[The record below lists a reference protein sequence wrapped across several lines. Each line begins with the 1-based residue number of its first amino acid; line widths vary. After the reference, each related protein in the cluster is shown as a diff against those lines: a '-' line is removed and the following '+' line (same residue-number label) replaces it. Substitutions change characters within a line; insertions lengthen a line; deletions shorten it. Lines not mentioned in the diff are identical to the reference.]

1 MVTLKPSMNF
11 FLPQDRVLTCHPQ
24 TPSRW
29 VRTVQARL
37 SKADDGGLAITYS
50 LEGELSRLCLP
61 AQCAPS
67 PVDGLWQ
74 HTCFEAFVSVKGAPA
89 YREFN
94 FAPSSQ
100 WAAYAFQDYRD
111 GAQLSPD
118 LNPQI
123 KMRAL
128 ENRFEVDALIRQE
141 CLPPTQKNTRL
152 LLGLSAVIEEEG
164 NVFSYWGLKHPS
176 TRPDFH
182 HPDSFILE
190 LNPNNVDATSD
201 PAYTGKR

>member
-1 MVTLKPSMNF
+1 MNF
-11 FLPQDRVLTCHPQ
+11 FLAQDQVLTCHPQ
-24 TPSRW
+24 TPSRC
-29 VRTVQARL
+29 VNTFQARL

-61 AQCAPS
+61 AQGAPS
-67 PVDGLWQ
+67 RVNGLWQ

-94 FAPSSQ
+94 FAPSGQ
-100 WAAYAFQDYRD
+100 WAAYAFADYRQ
-111 GAQLSPD
+111 GEPLSLD
-118 LNPQI
+118 LNPAI
-123 KMRAL
+123 RMRIVGNHL
-128 ENRFEVDALIRQE
+128 EVDARVRRE
-141 CLPPTQKNTRL
+141 CLPRRQKNARL

-164 NVFSYWGLKHPS
+164 GVFSYWALRHPS

-182 HPDSFILE
+182 HPDSFVLE
-190 LNPNNVDATSD
+190 LNANNVDARSD